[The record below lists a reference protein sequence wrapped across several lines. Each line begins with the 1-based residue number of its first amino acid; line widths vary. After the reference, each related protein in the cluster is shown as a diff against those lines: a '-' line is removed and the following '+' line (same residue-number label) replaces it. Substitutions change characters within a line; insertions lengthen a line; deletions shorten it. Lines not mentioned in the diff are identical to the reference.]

1 MAENPRY
8 QKMKNQIT
16 LVSPPDDVLHDAL
29 RIMLVELDQ
38 EQTQLISEAFLTFES
53 VPPTVLYVWK
63 MGDSIEWLLDK
74 KLKTDL
80 IIFNAGASP
89 NGAIELII
97 GYIAAQSNAYYLG
110 NLKDLSKANPRA
122 IYNIDSLKEILT
134 RQFNKYEIQ

>member
-1 MAENPRY
+1 
-8 QKMKNQIT
+8 MKNQIT